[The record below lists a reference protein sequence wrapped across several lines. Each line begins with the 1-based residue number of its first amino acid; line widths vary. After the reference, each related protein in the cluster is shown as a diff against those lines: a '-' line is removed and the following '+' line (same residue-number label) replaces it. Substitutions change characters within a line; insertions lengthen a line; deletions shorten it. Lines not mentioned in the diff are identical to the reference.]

1 MSQKVIKNYYHPI
14 QYQMLMSMS
23 GGNQNIMMMQ
33 FLPLLPQTIGQP
45 GAYLTGK
52 VACGVDGIL
61 NTKQRALFIL
71 VIQLWMMSFKNL
83 VAN

>member
-1 MSQKVIKNYYHPI
+1 
-14 QYQMLMSMS
+14 MLMSMS

-33 FLPLLPQTIGQP
+33 FLPLLPQTIGQL